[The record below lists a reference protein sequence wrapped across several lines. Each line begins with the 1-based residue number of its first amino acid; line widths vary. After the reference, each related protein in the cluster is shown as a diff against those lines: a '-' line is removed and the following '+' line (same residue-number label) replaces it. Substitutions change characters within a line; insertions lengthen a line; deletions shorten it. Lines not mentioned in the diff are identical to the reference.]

1 MFPKLA
7 AFDLE
12 IAKPIPEKAPN
23 WDPYFPLGITCAAV
37 ALEGQPEPTIW
48 QGVPQ
53 MTRPEV
59 NGMIDALQALVAGGY
74 TLLTWNGC
82 KFDFRMLG
90 EESGRWEE
98 AADLAAGHI
107 DLMLMFTFKQGH
119 FLGLEKALQGAGIQ
133 GKRKTVQL
141 NNGEL
146 LHDMHGAKA
155 PHLWA
160 AGEFDA
166 VLSYLRDDVLQPIRL
181 ARHIESA
188 GRISWAARSG
198 GMQEARF
205 ERLYTVRE
213 CFNLPEPD
221 NSWMR
226 DPPRR
231 EDFIDWMPGRKLP

>member
-1 MFPKLA
+1 MKLA

-12 IAKPIPEKAPN
+12 IAKTIPENAPS

-37 ALEGQPEPTIW
+37 ALEGETEPVIW

-53 MTRPEV
+53 MTRTEV
-59 NGMIDALQALVAGGY
+59 SAMIDALQALVADGY

-90 EESGRWEE
+90 EESGRWDD
-98 AADLAAGHI
+98 AAALAAGHI
-107 DLMLMFTFKQGH
+107 DLMMMFTFRQGH

-141 NNGEL
+141 DNGEL

-160 AGEFDA
+160 AGEIDA
-166 VLSYLRDDVLQPIRL
+166 VLSYLRDDVLQPIHL
-181 ARHIESA
+181 ARNIETT
-188 GRISWAARSG
+188 GRIRWTSRSG
-198 GMQEARF
+198 ALQEAPF
-205 ERLYTVRE
+205 DRLYTVRE
-213 CFNLPEPD
+213 CFDLPEPD
-221 NSWMR
+221 TSWMR
-226 DPPRR
+226 SPPRR
-231 EDFIDWMPGRKLP
+231 GDFIDWMPGGELPK